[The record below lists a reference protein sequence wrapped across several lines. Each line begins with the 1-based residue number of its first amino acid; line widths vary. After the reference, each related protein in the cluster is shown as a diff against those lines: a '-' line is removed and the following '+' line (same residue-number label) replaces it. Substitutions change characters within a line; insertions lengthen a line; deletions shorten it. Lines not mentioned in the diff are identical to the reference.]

1 MNSIEELI
9 DLLERRNNQHDQIAG
24 DSLVFDTVTSAQ
36 KLERTE
42 IIAMLRRIQN
52 G

>member
-9 DLLERRNNQHDQIAG
+9 DLLERRNLQHEGLAA
-24 DSLVFDTVTSAQ
+24 DSLAFDAVTSAQ
-36 KLERTE
+36 KLERTD
-42 IIAMLRRIQN
+42 IIAMLRGIQN